1 MYFHQGKFTHF
12 VLASRAAAFT
22 LCVLLLANVSFGQ
35 LRTLDPRAGK
45 SQAEIKTNDDS
56 LRTGL
61 GPYYI
66 ETTYEGCKALFDRGG
81 PEYAHMTTF
90 WEMRIGTPTP
100 NGSFPL
106 VNAAPVSIFGGMT
119 ENPNLAINISSS
131 GSNVNSWSLGPPQFL
146 DRAVSAIVISGVN
159 GGTGLYVYTY
169 PTLAVSDVGPFSTPP
184 IGNQF
189 PQVNAVSFCFEPFTA
204 PSSADATISGR
215 ALTTAGR
222 GIANVR
228 MELTD
233 LSTGTVRYAM
243 TNPFGYYTFEEVPV
257 ATLYMVRASHKRYTF
272 FDNDRTITLEDNL
285 TGLDFVAE

>member
-22 LCVLLLANVSFGQ
+22 LCVLLLANFSFGQ

-45 SQAEIKTNDDS
+45 SQAEIKTNDTS
-56 LRTGL
+56 LRTAQ
-61 GPYYI
+61 GPYW
-66 ETTYEGCKALFDRGG
+66 EEDTTMNCKKLIDTRF
-81 PEYAHMTTF
+81 PQYAHMTTA
-90 WEMRIGTPTP
+90 WQMEIGVAVP
-100 NGSFPL
+100 NGSFTL
-106 VNAAPVSIFGGMT
+106 VNGGGVTIGGDMIP
-119 ENPNLAINISSS
+119 NPNLAIGINSVG
-131 GSNVNSWSLGPPQFL
+131 GSVNSWFLGPQQML
-146 DRAVSAIVISGVN
+146 DRAVSVMIVK
-159 GGTGLYVYTY
+159 GTTGSHMYSY
-169 PTLAVSDVGPFSTPP
+169 PNLALSDTGPFTTPP
-184 IGNQF
+184 SAPNTF
-189 PQVNAVSFCFEPFTA
+189 PNITSVIYCFEPFTV
-204 PSSADATISGR
+204 PSSADAIISGR